1 MVLGPR
7 RGDHSVVHYV
17 IIASS
22 SIWKKTLQ
30 CQRIET
36 ANDYVQKK
44 RSGLHTDRR
53 STWRCVCLPVQP
65 SSNVEAYDEITTG
78 LSLWVWSSRQ
88 PAACLH
94 KHSIDQLGFFCEPQ
108 LCECTNVPVCVCV
121 CVCVIHSMLVLLQHP
136 HTSGDTDGQTF
147 HSGQMQTPE
156 TKSQVESE
164 SSQFQK
170 YPGKAQG
177 NKADTVTLETK
188 QSFNWKCLC
197 SSVLLGQLFASLGKM
212 FLWHSPWQETL
223 SPVMVNCACLS
234 SRV

>member
-121 CVCVIHSMLVLLQHP
+121 CVFVSFTVCWSYSSIHTHLEIQMAKHSTQARCKLQRQSHKWSQSP
-136 HTSGDTDGQTF
+136 HSSRNIQARLR
-147 HSGQMQTPE
+147 E
-156 TKSQVESE
+156 TRL
-164 SSQFQK
+164 
-170 YPGKAQG
+170 
-177 NKADTVTLETK
+177 T
-188 QSFNWKCLC
+188 
-197 SSVLLGQLFASLGKM
+197 
-212 FLWHSPWQETL
+212 LWHWRPNNHSIENVYVAQCFL
-223 SPVMVNCACLS
+223 DNCLLL
-234 SRV
+234 